1 MTDLLPKIIPTD
13 ELKTAPEYVTTNQGE
28 IKHAIHEIQEG
39 QTETVDA
46 FEGDQEIIKQEI
58 QEDLDKEQLPQ
69 EGEVEVLPP
78 KEIQP
83 DEEVFKGVE
92 KKKKP
97 KRKITEAQREH
108 LAKARLKAAEVRK
121 RKAQERK
128 LVKQQEARR
137 KKKEE
142 KELKN
147 LNAVH
152 NPMESESD
160 EEPEPKPRPRKV
172 VPASLEDIDEDLLV
186 QLQEKAIE
194 KYEVKRKAR
203 KEVKKK
209 AQAEEKKEE
218 AVYQAVKKAVQ
229 PDPDDMWAVCFQ

>member
-1 MTDLLPKIIPTD
+1 MADLLPKIVPTD
-13 ELKTAPEYVTTNQGE
+13 EIKTTNDYVTTNAGE
-28 IKHAIHEIQEG
+28 IKHAIQEIQEG
-39 QTETVDA
+39 EGS
-46 FEGDQEIIKQEI
+46 FEGEEDIIKEEI
-58 QEDLDKEQLPQ
+58 QEDLKKE
-69 EGEVEVLPP
+69 EEEVCEAPKP

-83 DEEVFKGVE
+83 DEEVFKGIE

-97 KRKITEAQREH
+97 KRQITEAQREH
-108 LAKARLKAAEVRK
+108 LAKARMKAAEVRK
-121 RKAQERK
+121 RKAHERK
-128 LVKQQEARR
+128 LQKQQEARR

-160 EEPEPKPRPRKV
+160 EEPAPVKTKV
-172 VPASLEDIDEDLLV
+172 IKSHALEDLDEDLLV
-186 QLQEKAIE
+186 KLQEAAIE

-209 AQAEEKKEE
+209 KEAEIQKEE
-218 AVYQAVKKAVQ
+218 QVYQAVKKAVQ
-229 PDPDDMWAVCFQ
+229 PDPDDMWGVCFQ

>member
-1 MTDLLPKIIPTD
+1 MADLLPKIIPTD

-39 QTETVDA
+39 ETETVDA

-58 QEDLDKEQLPQ
+58 QEDLDKE
-69 EGEVEVLPP
+69 EKEEVEVLPP

-137 KKKEE
+137 KKKED

-152 NPMESESD
+152 NPMESESE
-160 EEPEPKPRPRKV
+160 EEPEPSAQRRQRRV
-172 VPASLEDIDEDLLV
+172 ASHAIEDIDEDLLV